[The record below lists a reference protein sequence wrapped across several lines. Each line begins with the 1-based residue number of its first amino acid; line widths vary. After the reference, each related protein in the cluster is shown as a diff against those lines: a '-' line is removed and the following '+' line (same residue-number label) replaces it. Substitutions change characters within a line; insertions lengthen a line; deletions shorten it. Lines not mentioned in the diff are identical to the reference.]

1 VNRNGK
7 TTQIAVQ
14 ERNARREK
22 KTKNGIDG
30 GKKRKDRK
38 CNIVEHNSSGLYYAR
53 KVEYNTGM
61 TTAVI

>member
-7 TTQIAVQ
+7 TTQIAVH

-30 GKKRKDRK
+30 GKNGKTESVILL
-38 CNIVEHNSSGLYYAR
+38 NIIRVGFLTLER
-53 KVEYNTGM
+53 
-61 TTAVI
+61 

>member
-7 TTQIAVQ
+7 TSQIAVH
-14 ERNARREK
+14 EKNAKSGK
-22 KTKNGIDG
+22 KTKNGIDS

-38 CNIVEHNSSGLYYAR
+38 CNIVEHNSSRLYYAR
-53 KVEYNTGM
+53 KVECNTGM